1 MSGERLSSS
10 PTAQDIAITLDS
22 AEKLFWSD
30 LALMARRGRVSHVR
44 DAAVSLGLIKA
55 FQTSL
60 GQSLSEGPTLTA
72 RLLGASI
79 RWVQSVATLTSFHS
93 EQIRLLQLL

>member
-1 MSGERLSSS
+1 MGMTGERITTSSAS
-10 PTAQDIAITLDS
+10 QEILGTLTA

-79 RWVQSVATLTSFHS
+79 S
-93 EQIRLLQLL
+93 